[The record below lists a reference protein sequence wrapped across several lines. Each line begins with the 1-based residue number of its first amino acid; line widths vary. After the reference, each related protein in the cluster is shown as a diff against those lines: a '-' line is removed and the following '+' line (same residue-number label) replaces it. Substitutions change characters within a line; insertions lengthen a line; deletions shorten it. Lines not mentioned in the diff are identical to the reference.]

1 LFTIRL
7 ANGAIA
13 TSGQARRGFRVGGR
27 WYGHC
32 LDARTGMPIEHLAS
46 VSVIAPTAMLADVL
60 ATVMSTMT
68 PEEGVDWIEG
78 SEWSDS
84 VGVFFVDIDGSHRAN
99 AVFESHRGQ

>member
-1 LFTIRL
+1 
-7 ANGAIA
+7 
-13 TSGQARRGFRVGGR
+13 
-27 WYGHC
+27 
-32 LDARTGMPIEHLAS
+32 MPIEHLAS